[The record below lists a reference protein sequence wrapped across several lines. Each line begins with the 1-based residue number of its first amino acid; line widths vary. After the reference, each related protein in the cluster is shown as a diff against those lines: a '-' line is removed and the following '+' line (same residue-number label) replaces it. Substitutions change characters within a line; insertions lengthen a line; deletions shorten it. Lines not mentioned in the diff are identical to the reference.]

1 MYILKGVDTMATTW
15 ATAGDMGNKGAT
27 LYVPGQSKMGA
38 GDTFLGGT
46 GTGISDA
53 QLNGAQRIYGNT
65 AQDTASAYKDY
76 QSGQARLQ
84 TQADSKANIEA
95 LKQAQISAN
104 VASLGKSRDQSLSN
118 LGAEKATIAPE
129 YYAKRNTE
137 STQSLLGAKNFAEF
151 LANRGQTNSGLAG
164 QGQIASDVALQGGL
178 GALNQQELGANTDI
192 ARRTTDVGNAYN
204 SDVASAN
211 AGAEATAL
219 QNTINQMNADRAFN
233 QNTDQFNKNYGL
245 QEAGVTGTFNGQKT
259 FAAQQADLQAAQFQ
273 QQFGLS
279 VGEAI
284 GNYQGNPTLAAKAQT
299 IQQAQ
304 FAASQ
309 AQDTSQF
316 DQNLALQKQQLALS
330 ASKASSGGGSSGSRG
345 PTAAQQAASA
355 KQNTQ
360 AATADAFSRLNELA
374 NQGQTRDQI
383 ITAYSNNYSNFSNG
397 GADMDALYKAIDTS
411 FKWNG

>member
-1 MYILKGVDTMATTW
+1 MATTW

-65 AQDTASAYKDY
+65 AQDTANAYKNY
-76 QSGQARLQ
+76 QGDQAQLQ

-104 VASLGKSRDQSLSN
+104 IASLGKSRDQSLSN
-118 LGAEKATIAPE
+118 LSAEKATIAPE

-219 QNTINQMNADRAFN
+219 QNTITQMNADRAFN

-245 QEAGVTGTFNGQKT
+245 QEAGLTGTFNGQKT

-316 DQNLALQKQQLALS
+316 DQNLALQKAQLALS
-330 ASKASSGGGSSGSRG
+330 ASKASSGGGSSAPKG

-355 KQNTQ
+355 KLNTQ

-383 ITAYSNNYSNFSNG
+383 ITAYDNNYSNFSNG
-397 GADMDALYKAIDTS
+397 GADMDALYKAIDAS